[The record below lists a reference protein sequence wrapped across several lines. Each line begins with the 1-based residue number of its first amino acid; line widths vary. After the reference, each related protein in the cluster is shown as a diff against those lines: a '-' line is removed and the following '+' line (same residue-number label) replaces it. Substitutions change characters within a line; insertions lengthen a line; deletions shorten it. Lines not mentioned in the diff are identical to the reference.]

1 MDIFNFINDPFE
13 YIESEGLFF
22 CSDNN
27 VECNFDN
34 ELNDILLTRSTQSQ
48 EIHSSPLRPIDLP
61 SHRKHYGLLSFYQ
74 YRIPIVFR
82 LSDNHYV
89 PYIRFSYALNAL
101 DQHQLHG
108 RTPVLNMVKNL
119 PILEMTSIEIVYY
132 DRLTNSLS
140 STIDMIPESHSEWS
154 NRLLSVALLDCLI
167 GILDCSTS
175 LFQTNDINT
184 QKWDQIL
191 NTMRQEVKS
200 RWTIE
205 EKLVLNQI
213 EKQNWQPNHDSNP
226 VCVSSTNIAQRRL
239 LFEKRLDLSI
249 VEESGG
255 FVQIDSFIFPYVK
268 CLNENKIYLNLNDI
282 HTRYHQYLLLPS
294 SCIRCF
300 PLDSPLVHA
309 YNIISEQARENFFW
323 NSIHG
328 SVYMSKRLPNRKTQ
342 DFQLKFLSL
351 DIFLKSKGIC
361 FVQLFEKSS
370 LDYISSNYKNQF
382 GRQFVIGDYTRKC
395 GFINNEIPY
404 IRIGK
409 DETHYRTWIPTET
422 KSARIMTHDERLF
435 INSMLLYHGHWD
447 MVLSKEQRW
456 YLEEIDIDILGSI
469 INLFDKEYYERQQ
482 RKLFVHC

>member
-213 EKQNWQPNHDSNP
+213 EK
-226 VCVSSTNIAQRRL
+226 
-239 LFEKRLDLSI
+239 
-249 VEESGG
+249 
-255 FVQIDSFIFPYVK
+255 
-268 CLNENKIYLNLNDI
+268 
-282 HTRYHQYLLLPS
+282 
-294 SCIRCF
+294 
-300 PLDSPLVHA
+300 
-309 YNIISEQARENFFW
+309 
-323 NSIHG
+323 
-328 SVYMSKRLPNRKTQ
+328 
-342 DFQLKFLSL
+342 
-351 DIFLKSKGIC
+351 
-361 FVQLFEKSS
+361 
-370 LDYISSNYKNQF
+370 
-382 GRQFVIGDYTRKC
+382 
-395 GFINNEIPY
+395 
-404 IRIGK
+404 
-409 DETHYRTWIPTET
+409 
-422 KSARIMTHDERLF
+422 
-435 INSMLLYHGHWD
+435 
-447 MVLSKEQRW
+447 
-456 YLEEIDIDILGSI
+456 
-469 INLFDKEYYERQQ
+469 
-482 RKLFVHC
+482 